1 MTDTNN
7 KKTDD
12 EGKAKSQL
20 PLPPPLKEPIFFDC
34 STFTVQEMIDL
45 KEGTYEDRLK
55 RSIPA
60 SKITKEQILAP
71 APLSLMGNLATTSVL
86 ALGVPVGVF
95 NIPILLYLGGR
106 FVLGNNVGLAFK
118 AFGLGVLL
126 PLWLLPQSFQPKVL
140 QSWMSVQM
148 LKYFSW
154 RYAMEEFPNPNRP
167 RILVGPPHGVFP

>member
-1 MTDTNN
+1 MTDA
-7 KKTDD
+7 KKKND
-12 EGKAKSQL
+12 EAKAKPQL
-20 PLPPPLKEPIFFDC
+20 PMPPPLKEPIFFDC
-34 STFTVQEMIDL
+34 STFTVKEMIAL

-60 SKITKEQILAP
+60 SKVTPEQIQAQAP
-71 APLSLMGNLATTSVL
+71 MTWTGNFAMTSLL

-106 FVLGNNVGLAFK
+106 FALGNVGLAFK
-118 AFGLGVLL
+118 AFGLGVFL
-126 PLWLLPQSFQPKVL
+126 PLLLLPQSFQPSVL
-140 QSWMSVQM
+140 QSWWSIQM

>member
-1 MTDTNN
+1 MTDS
-7 KKTDD
+7 KKNDD
-12 EGKAKSQL
+12 AKPQL
-20 PLPPPLKEPIFFDC
+20 ALPPPLKEPIFFDC
-34 STFTVQEMIDL
+34 CSFTVQEMIDL

-60 SKITKEQILAP
+60 SKVTTEQILTP
-71 APLSLMGNLATTSVL
+71 APMSLMGNIAATALLAC
-86 ALGVPVGVF
+86 GVPVGVF

-106 FVLGNNVGLAFK
+106 FALGNVGLAFK
-118 AFGLGVLL
+118 AFGLGVFL
-126 PLWLLPQSFQPKVL
+126 PLLVLPQSFRPKVL
-140 QSWMSVQM
+140 QSWWSVQM